1 MELTPFP
8 DPASQSAQLY
18 QRARKVLPDGAS
30 RSTVLVRP
38 HPVYVAEGEG
48 AWVTDV
54 DGRRLL
60 DCNNNFTAI
69 LLGHANPLINEAVTA
84 QLAKG
89 SAFSLATEA
98 EIELAETLC
107 DRVPSFDR
115 IRFCNSG
122 TEAVMGAI
130 KAARAFT
137 GRPMIA
143 KVEGSYHGTYDHAE
157 TSLGPSTEE
166 WGDADAPAS
175 IPYAAGAP
183 DSVAAETAI
192 LPYNNPAAA
201 RSVIDRCG
209 GDLAA
214 VLIDT
219 LPSRVGFPE
228 PDPDFLDAVVSTAE
242 AVGALVILD
251 EVITFRLGIA
261 GNQGRL
267 GLDPDLTALAKIIG
281 GGFPVG
287 AVAGRADVMGVF
299 ESPDGEARPAV
310 PSGGTFSANSITMVA
325 GQACLSQLNDSSF
338 VRLAELG
345 TRARL
350 GLERAFADA
359 GVKWQVTGEGS
370 LFRIHPHQRT
380 VLSYRDAAHSP
391 PEAARMAHLQHQ
403 LISRGVWYSG
413 YGMGC
418 LSLAMDDADIDHLV
432 AAVADSLGEVGG

>member
-1 MELTPFP
+1 MFP
-8 DPASQSAQLY
+8 DPQSRSAHLY
-18 QRARKVLPDGAS
+18 QRARKVLPDGVS

-38 HPVYVAEGEG
+38 HPIYVAEGEG
-48 AWVTDV
+48 AWITDV
-54 DGRRLL
+54 DGHRLL

-69 LLGHANPLINEAVTA
+69 LLGHANPVINDAVTA
-84 QLAKG
+84 QLAAG

-115 IRFCNSG
+115 VRFCNSG

-157 TSLGPSTEE
+157 TSLGPGTDE
-166 WGDADAPAS
+166 WGDADSPAS
-175 IPYAAGAP
+175 VPYAAGAP
-183 DSVAAETAI
+183 ASVAAETAI
-192 LPYNNPAAA
+192 LPYNNPSAA
-201 RSVIDRCG
+201 RSIIDRCA

-219 LPSRVGFPE
+219 LPSRVGFPQ
-228 PDPDFLDAVVSTAE
+228 PDPAFLDAVVSTAE
-242 AVGALVILD
+242 SVGALVILD

-267 GLDPDLTALAKIIG
+267 AMNPDLTALAKIIG

-287 AVAGRADVMGVF
+287 AVAGRAEVMGVF
-299 ESPDGEARPAV
+299 ESPDGDTRPAV
-310 PSGGTFSANSITMVA
+310 PSGGTFSANSVTMVA
-325 GQACLSQLNDSSF
+325 GQACLTQLTDASF
-338 VRLAELG
+338 ARLADLG
-345 TRARL
+345 VRARH
-350 GLERAFADA
+350 GLERVFVDA

-391 PEAARMAHLQHQ
+391 SEATRMAHLQHQ
-403 LISRGVWYSG
+403 LINRGVWYSG

-418 LSLAMDDADIDHLV
+418 LSLAMDEADIDHLV
-432 AAVADSLGEVGG
+432 GAVADSLAEVGG